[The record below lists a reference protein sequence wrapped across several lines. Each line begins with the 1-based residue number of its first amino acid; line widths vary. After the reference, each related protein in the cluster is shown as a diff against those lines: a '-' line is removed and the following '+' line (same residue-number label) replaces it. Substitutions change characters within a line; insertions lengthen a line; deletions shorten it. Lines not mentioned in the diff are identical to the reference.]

1 MGKNNVEIV
10 VTAEDKA
17 SGTLKGI
24 GGALGGIGRVAAG
37 AAVAGVGAL
46 VGGFALAG
54 GAAIS
59 MNAQLETSTL
69 QFETLM
75 GDSDRARAHVESLF
89 DFAAKTPFETG
100 PIIEAS
106 RVMQVF
112 GGDALN
118 TDENLTLVG
127 DTAAAVGAPIEDI
140 GFWVGR
146 AYAAIQGGQPFGEAA
161 QNLMQMGAVSPDVIA
176 EMNRL
181 SDSGASADEIF
192 GVLQGHMGEFSGAM
206 EKQAGTWSGMMA
218 TLSDSLSMAAAE
230 GLKPFFDLAKRG
242 LDWLV
247 NSGIIER
254 LTTIVQ
260 AITGA
265 FANFFAN
272 ITSGQSLANSL
283 TWGFM
288 SLGRVFG
295 MSDEQVGQLGKTLYS
310 IGETITSVKDRFLE
324 FVTPIWNSIT
334 SFVSFKDVL
343 IALGIAILAAVV
355 PAVVSLALSMA
366 PILLA
371 VGAVIAVVALL
382 RNAWEN
388 NWGGIQEKVASA
400 WAAIQPVLQTV
411 WQWLQVNIPAGL
423 EALRAF
429 WVDQA
434 WPAIQNAV
442 AIVWPVIQGIFA
454 AIRDFVVGILIPTI
468 QTLWQKWTQEWWP
481 TIQTVLENVWTIIK
495 AIWEELGRWINDNI
509 VPWIQFLHDK
519 WVNEVWPAIQ
529 GAIETAWAIIQ
540 PIWEAIR
547 KWAAETLPPVIE
559 ALQGIFEGVMSG
571 ISAAIQ
577 PVRDIWNGFVDAVTG
592 FWEWIKNKVF
602 NFEIHLPDLPDWAL
616 PGSPLPIHT
625 AWAAFAADMPSIA
638 AELNAGPIGAREMP
652 AARAAT
658 QTTVVNID
666 ARGAQ
671 RGVDRDLRAMVEEV
685 LRDYGLRADVRM
697 RTG

>member
-37 AAVAGVGAL
+37 VGVAGIGAL

-75 GDSDRARAHVESLF
+75 GDSDRAREHVEHLF

-118 TDENLTLVG
+118 TDANLTLVG

-206 EKQAGTWSGMMA
+206 ETQAGTWEGLKA
-218 TLSDSLSMAAAE
+218 TISDSLNMMAANA
-230 GLKPFFDLAKRG
+230 LKPFFDLAKTG
-242 LDWLV
+242 MQSLVTWL
-247 NSGIIER
+247 NDPA
-254 LTTIVQ
+254 VQ
-260 AITGA
+260 AGIQNIAQGFTDLLGRVAAFVTEQVIPFVQTHGQQLKEVLIAIGVALGA
-265 FANFFAN
+265 FAVIGTIVALV
-272 ITSGQSLANSL
+272 TAL
-283 TWGFM
+283 TN
-288 SLGRVFG
+288 
-295 MSDEQVGQLGKTLYS
+295 
-310 IGETITSVKDRFLE
+310 
-324 FVTPIWNSIT
+324 PI
-334 SFVSFKDVL
+334 VL
-343 IALGIAILAAVV
+343 IAGLIGVLAA
-355 PAVVSLALSMA
+355 
-366 PILLA
+366 
-371 VGAVIAVVALL
+371 
-382 RNAWEN
+382 AWTN
-388 NWGGIQEKVASA
+388 NWGGIRDKTLAV
-400 WAAIQPVLQTV
+400 WGAIQPVLQTV
-411 WQWLQVNIPAGL
+411 WDWLQVNIPAGL

-429 WVDQA
+429 WVDTA
-434 WPAIQNAV
+434 WPAIQGVIQA
-442 AIVWPVIQGIFA
+442 VWPVIQGIFA
-454 AIRDFVVGILIPTI
+454 AIRDFITGTLIPTI

-481 TIQTVLENVWTIIK
+481 TIQTVLENVWTVIK

-547 KWAAETLPPVIE
+547 AWAAETLPPVIE
-559 ALQGIFEGVMSG
+559 ALQGVFEGVMSG

-602 NFEIHLPDLPDWAL
+602 NFEIHLPDLPDWAI

-625 AWAAFAADMPSIA
+625 AWANFAADMPSIA
-638 AELNAGPIGAREMP
+638 AELSAGPIGAREMP
-652 AARAAT
+652 TARAGS

-666 ARGAQ
+666 ARGAA
-671 RGVDRDLRAMVEEV
+671 RGVDRDLRSMVEEV

-697 RTG
+697 RTGLTNRS

>member
-17 SGTLKGI
+17 GGTLKGI

-54 GAAIS
+54 GAAIN
-59 MNAQLETSTL
+59 MNAQLESSTL

-192 GVLQGHMGEFSGAM
+192 GVLQGHMGEFAGAM
-206 EKQAGTWSGMMA
+206 EKQAGTWEGLKATISDSFNMMA
-218 TLSDSLSMAAAE
+218 ANA
-230 GLKPFFDLAKRG
+230 LKPFFELAKTG
-242 LDWLV
+242 MASLAAWL
-247 NSGIIER
+247 NDPA
-254 LTTIVQ
+254 VQ
-260 AITGA
+260 AGIQNIAQGFTDLIGRVAAFVTEQVIPFVQQHGEQLKTILIAVGSALGGLAIIGTVVGWVTGLIGVVTGA
-265 FANFFAN
+265 AAAFAAAGGG
-272 ITSGQSLANSL
+272 IAGVVAI
-283 TWGFM
+283 
-288 SLGRVFG
+288 LGGPV
-295 MSDEQVGQLGKTLYS
+295 TLVVAAVA
-310 IGETITSVKDRFLE
+310 G
-324 FVTPIWNSIT
+324 
-334 SFVSFKDVL
+334 L
-343 IALGIAILAAVV
+343 IALFAAAWRNNWGDIQGKVHAAWAFIQPILAAV
-355 PAVVSLALSMA
+355 AEW
-366 PILLA
+366 
-371 VGAVIAVVALL
+371 VGVHVRA
-382 RNAWEN
+382 
-388 NWGGIQEKVASA
+388 GIEQ
-400 WAAIQPVLQTV
+400 
-411 WQWLQVNIPAGL
+411 
-423 EALRAF
+423 LRAF
-429 WVDQA
+429 WVDTA

-481 TIQTVLENVWTIIK
+481 TIQTVLQNVWTIIK
-495 AIWEELGRWINDNI
+495 GIWEELGRWINDNI
-509 VPWIQFLHDK
+509 VPWVQFLHDK

-547 KWAAETLPPVIE
+547 AWAAETLPPVIE

-666 ARGAQ
+666 ARGAA
-671 RGVDRDLRAMVEEV
+671 RGVDRDIRRVVEDVMRE
-685 LRDYGLRADVRM
+685 YGVKADLRM
-697 RTG
+697 RTA